1 MKIVILTQYFP
12 PETGAPQNRL
22 YELAVRLQKEGAHVE
37 ILTAMPNYPQMKVYE
52 GYKGKF
58 YRKEMMGE
66 MKVHRGW
73 IYVSKSKSVFKRLL
87 NYYSFVFSAFWI
99 GLFKL
104 KRHDVLIC
112 ESPPLFLGKTAFL
125 LSKLKGAK
133 LIFNV
138 SDLWPESAEKM
149 GIVKNRFFL
158 WMAGKLERF
167 MYKRSWIITGQTQG
181 IVKSIKDRFP
191 KKNVYWLPNGVDPA
205 FYNPNREKGTWRQD
219 NGFAPNDFIL
229 LYAGIIGHAQGL
241 EVILKAAERL
251 KNHAEIKFVLL
262 GNGPQKEELIEL
274 QKKLGITN
282 VFFYDS
288 VSKANMPD
296 VVMASDAAVIPLRKL
311 DLFKGAIPS
320 KIFENLAMQKPIV
333 LGVDGEAR
341 DLFIE
346 EGKCGLYVEPEN
358 DEALAN
364 AVLSMKNSPELVK
377 QLGENG
383 RKYVEE
389 KFSRNKIAL
398 EFHKFMMQNHP
409 SFSRKV

>member
-1 MKIVILTQYFP
+1 MKFVILTQYFP

-22 YELAVRLQKEGAHVE
+22 YELAVRLKKEGATVE
-37 ILTAMPNYPQMKVYE
+37 ILTAMPNYPQMKLYD

-58 YRKEMMGE
+58 YRKEVMDGMT
-66 MKVHRGW
+66 VHRGW

-87 NYYSFVFSAFWI
+87 NYYSFVFSSFWI

-125 LSKLKGAK
+125 LSRLKRAK

-158 WMAGKLERF
+158 WIASRLERF

-181 IVKSIKDRFP
+181 IVKSISNRFP
-191 KKNVYWLPNGVDPA
+191 KKTVHWLPNGVDPL
-205 FYNPNREKGTWRQD
+205 FYNPDREKGSWRED
-219 NGFAPNDFIL
+219 NGFKPNDFIL

-241 EVILKAAERL
+241 EVIIDAAKRL
-251 KNHAEIKFVLL
+251 REYTSIKFVLV
-262 GNGPQKEELIEL
+262 GNGPQKEELL
-274 QKKLGITN
+274 KLRKEAG
-282 VFFYDS
+282 VEQVYFFDS
-288 VSKANMPD
+288 VPKDKMPD
-296 VVMASDAAVIPLRKL
+296 LVSAADVAIIPLRKL

-320 KIFENLAMQKPIV
+320 KIFESLAMKKPIL

-341 DLFIE
+341 DLFIT
-346 EGKCGLYVEPEN
+346 EGNCGLYVEPEN
-358 DEALAN
+358 AVELAN
-364 AVLSMKNSPELVK
+364 AVLKLADSPQLIK

-383 RKYVEE
+383 RKYVEA
-389 KFSRNKIAL
+389 KFSRDKIAH
-398 EFHKFMMQNHP
+398 EFHQFIKQRHP
-409 SFSRKV
+409 SFSHKE